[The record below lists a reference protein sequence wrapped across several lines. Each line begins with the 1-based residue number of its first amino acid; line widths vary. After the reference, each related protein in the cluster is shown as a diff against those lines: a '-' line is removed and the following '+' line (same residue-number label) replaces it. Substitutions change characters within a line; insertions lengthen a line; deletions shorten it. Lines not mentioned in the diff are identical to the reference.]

1 MKKMNHDIYSSIRDK
16 ILALEYKPGEI
27 LNEQTLAKD
36 FGVSRTPLREV
47 LTRLE
52 WEKLVRVLPRTGSM
66 VTEIEFQKMI
76 HVFQIRFEIEDLA
89 GRLAA
94 ENVTA
99 EHLDQ
104 IAALQAECELMKAEI
119 DHKTLATIDKKL
131 RKIVYH
137 AADNDILTEISD
149 FLYSLTQRLW
159 SLMFKRGNWA
169 GELKAI
175 IHEMAMTHQVL
186 SEGDPQKAGETR
198 RRLLDDHVQRIKGNF

>member
-1 MKKMNHDIYSSIRDK
+1 MNHDIYSAIRDK

-27 LNEQTLAKD
+27 LNEQKLAKD

-66 VTEIEFQKMI
+66 VTEIEFQKMVN
-76 HVFQIRFEIEDLA
+76 VFHIRFELEGLA

-94 ENVTA
+94 ENVRQ
-99 EHLDQ
+99 EHLDR
-104 IAALQAECELMKAEI
+104 ILALKTECEQMTEEI

-131 RKIVYH
+131 RKIVYE
-137 AADNDILTEISD
+137 AADNDILTEISN

-159 SLMFKRGNWA
+159 SLMFKRGNWE
-169 GELKAI
+169 GELKAM
-175 IHEMAMTHQVL
+175 IHEMELTHTVL
-186 SEGDPQKAGETR
+186 SEGDPEKAGETR
-198 RRLLDDHVQRIKGNF
+198 RQLLDDHVQRIKGNF